1 MFGCNRSYYLWRHNS
16 HEPHA
21 ATLYRLMDLLS
32 FFDMVVYDLR
42 KKEISLVNYGVAS
55 IAEQETK

>member
-1 MFGCNRSYYLWRHNS
+1 MG
-16 HEPHA
+16 
-21 ATLYRLMDLLS
+21 LLS
-32 FFDMVVYDLR
+32 FFDMLVYDLR